1 VLAGIVAFYK
11 DFVEALYENLRGQ
24 ASVTGEH
31 GSCIF
36 LRVEWDIYVALCLL
50 MISLACCPAVGHI
63 SHSQKVIYSLTDAF
77 SKHILG
83 PPLCFDSEL
92 IFLASALV
100 LPMELT
106 IAPFTTGC

>member
-36 LRVEWDIYVALCLL
+36 CVSNE
-50 MISLACCPAVGHI
+50 ISMWFCVC
-63 SHSQKVIYSLTDAF
+63 
-77 SKHILG
+77 
-83 PPLCFDSEL
+83 
-92 IFLASALV
+92 
-100 LPMELT
+100 
-106 IAPFTTGC
+106 